1 MVTLWH
7 LLLGICFC
15 VGVVS
20 ALTVARELGGGYGNY
35 VLALLAGSAIGSC
48 AVWVL
53 SRLATLVA
61 ASASRNLSRAKE
73 KLLARALYLF
83 ALFSAICVGI
93 LAEWVTSGLVRSIIP
108 GR

>member
-15 VGVVS
+15 VGVAS
-20 ALTVARELGGGYGNY
+20 ALTAARDLGGGYGNY
-35 VLALLAGSAIGSC
+35 ALALLAGSCIGSC

-61 ASASRNLSRAKE
+61 ASVSRDLSRAKE
-73 KLLARALYLF
+73 KLLARGLYLF

-93 LAEWVTSGLVRSIIP
+93 LAEWVTSGLVQTVIH